1 MKIKKYICNLVVL
14 AVLGSFAMLSAKAD
28 AVVEGKWN
36 YISSF
41 NPNSTVSNGS
51 NPNHVRKIIDGKR
64 YAYFLVHS
72 RSYLHSIAKG
82 INYGTAAYPAAVLF
96 RADNLE
102 EVSTD
107 RMATLEPVAS
117 IPGVGGTV
125 VNNAEYCGALGCLA
139 IAYPDGTVTLLY
151 DSGEVKTIS
160 DFRQMHIPGMKEIR
174 NITFDTDNNRIY
186 FAGTFGFFVLDAAKG
201 CVTDICIT
209 QTPLDYAFRCGDR
222 MVAVTMTEYRKV
234 DDANKVILGETME
247 APYKEGLSDWNAFK
261 PMVIDEEVSVFSSST
276 KQEDIMLAKT
286 QLLVE
291 GKMVG
296 ATWAAPFN
304 ENTICLMVNPKSGNT
319 VSNSRMMTVLSP
331 GKDGKWNLLWVQNQ
345 SLRSE
350 QPQYSQ
356 MSLYEGYCLPW
367 EKGWA
372 VPVGSTY
379 YKFNVSVVPDFGAAN
394 PLTDYK
400 TRAMTTKNLYP
411 TDNNLLYKER
421 RFSSYDM
428 ETGWVYEPFKGFRK
442 AQATTP
448 EGNWQD
454 LTAYSLP
461 NAPVVSVTPNMA
473 WNAETGL
480 VVRQFGRAYNY
491 DNNIVSDKDHLSIR
505 KNGVWRD
512 FSMYKTNKD
521 LVGGY
526 YDPVGASVDP
536 KHPKYIY
543 GGSLFCGVVRRN
555 VEDSTDILF
564 MGCDGTGSKNE
575 NLPGFVDVFPTQ
587 VGWKGVCDAST
598 PRFDASGNLWVAYRD
613 FDKRELG
620 IYKWSKEAIEAS
632 LNAHLNAET
641 FQPLQHWNFAL
652 GDVNN
657 YNDIYP
663 LSHES
668 NEGLGIVSIAN
679 ENEKIFII
687 DFDSKTNTPLVHIIE
702 DIVTQE
708 SDDIVSY
715 YLYACYED
723 PSTGRVWLGTSRG
736 LTWIEP
742 SKVRTGNLTF
752 HRSAMSSLK
761 GTNNNGAPLEATEV
775 YHIAADDY
783 GRMWCGTYKG
793 GLYCLSADGEELL
806 AHFNPTNSP
815 LESNAIMGLC
825 WDGDTHSLI
834 VSTYEGLFEFTPY
847 EFCKPE
853 DVESVRVWPSV
864 VEPDYNGWVTFS
876 GVPAGMSLSLSDIE
890 GSQVCKL
897 PSAESGMIQW
907 DVNHGGD
914 AVPSGKYNV
923 VETTT
928 NRKLGEIVIY

>member
-82 INYGTAAYPAAVLF
+82 TNYGTAAYPAAVLF

-174 NITFDTDNNRIY
+174 NITCDTDNNRIY

-234 DDANKVILGETME
+234 DGANKVVLGETME

-261 PMVIDEEVSVFSSST
+261 PMVVDEEVSVFSSST

-345 SLRSE
+345 SLRTE

-379 YKFNVSVVPDFGAAN
+379 YKFDVSVVPDFGTAN

-400 TRAMTTKNLYP
+400 TRAMTTKNLLP

-454 LTAYSLP
+454 LTAFSLP

-480 VVRQFGRAYNY
+480 VVRQFGQAHNY
-491 DNNIVSDKDHLSIR
+491 DNWNVSDKDHLSIR
-505 KNGVWRD
+505 KNGEWID

-521 LVGGY
+521 FIGGY
-526 YDPVGASVDP
+526 YDPIGLAIDP
-536 KHPKYIY
+536 EHPNYIY
-543 GGSLFCGVVRRN
+543 SGSKYCGIIRRN
-555 VEDSTDILF
+555 LNDPTDVLF
-564 MGCDGTGSKNE
+564 MGNPDAGSKNK
-575 NLPGFVDVFPTQ
+575 NLPGFVAAFPEQ
-587 VGWKGVCDAST
+587 PSWKGLCETDV
-598 PRFDASGNLWVAYRD
+598 PIFDRDGNLWVSYRD
-613 FDKRELG
+613 YSAGELG
-620 IYKWSKEAIEAS
+620 VYKWERESINAS
-632 LNAHLNAET
+632 LNAHKNPEC
-641 FQPLQHWNFAL
+641 FVPLKSWNFNV
-652 GDVNN
+652 GNTN
-657 YNDIYP
+657 GINTFWP
-663 LSHES
+663 LNHSA
-668 NEGLGIVSIAN
+668 NLGLGIISISNESYKVFILDSNAELNSPEVSS
-679 ENEKIFII
+679 F
-687 DFDSKTNTPLVHIIE
+687 DFTSEASEVYDTRCIYTI
-702 DIVTQE
+702 
-708 SDDIVSY
+708 
-715 YLYACYED
+715 YED
-723 PSTGRVWLGTSRG
+723 PVTGRVWFGTKKG
-736 LTWIEP
+736 LMWTQP
-742 SKVRTGNLTF
+742 SDVRSGNIVF
-752 HRSAMSSLK
+752 HESGIKTLK
-761 GTNNNGAPLEATEV
+761 GSKEDGAPFETVAV
-775 YHIAADDY
+775 YHIVADEK
-783 GRMWCGTYKG
+783 GRMWCGTNQG
-793 GLYCLSADGEELL
+793 GLFCISQNGEELL